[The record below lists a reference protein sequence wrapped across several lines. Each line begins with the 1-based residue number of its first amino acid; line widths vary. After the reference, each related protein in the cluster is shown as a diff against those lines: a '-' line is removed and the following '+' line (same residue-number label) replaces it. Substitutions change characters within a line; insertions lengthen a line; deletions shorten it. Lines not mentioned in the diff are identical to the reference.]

1 MRKTVSFALLST
13 VVLAA
18 GVALAAPRQKTAP
31 GSLVIV
37 FKDGHRQTFNL
48 ADIERLEYPAGTLA
62 ASDMGPTREGAPHGR
77 YVGKWKVGDG
87 GGNTFFITLN
97 ENGSAYRSL
106 GDVHGHWTY
115 TNGDALITWEDGAKD
130 AIRRT
135 GSRFQKFAYLGGK
148 SFSDDPDNVTE
159 ALNTSPRP
167 I

>member
-1 MRKTVSFALLST
+1 MRNTVPTILSAF
-13 VVLAA
+13 VLAA
-18 GVALAAPRQKTAP
+18 GLVHASPPAKTAP

-48 ADIERLEYPAGTLA
+48 ADIERVEYPAGTMA
-62 ASDMGPTREGAPHGR
+62 AADMGPTREGAPHGR

-87 GGNTFFITLN
+87 AGNTFFITLN

-106 GDVHGHWTY
+106 GDVRGHWIY
-115 TNGDALITWEDGAKD
+115 SGGDALITWEDGAQD

-135 GSRFQKFAYLGGK
+135 GSRFQKFAYSAGK
-148 SFSDDPDNVTE
+148 KFTDEPDNVTE
-159 ALNTSPRP
+159 ALNTTPRP